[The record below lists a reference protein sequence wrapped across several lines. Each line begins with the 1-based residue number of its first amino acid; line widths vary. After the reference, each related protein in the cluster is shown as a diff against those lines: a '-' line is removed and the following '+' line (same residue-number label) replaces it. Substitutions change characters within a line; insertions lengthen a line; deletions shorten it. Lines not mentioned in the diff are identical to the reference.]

1 MTLPSRVVFPLN
13 QRWLYCSE
21 HKPEHLS
28 RECDESGF
36 APVTIPHANIQTP
49 YSGFDDRMYQF
60 VSSYRRHFRLPPE
73 HRGKRVFVDFDGAM
87 TAAAIAINGKVLEEH
102 RGGYVPFSFDLTDF
116 IDWNG
121 DNTLSV
127 RLDSTERSDIP
138 PFGGRI
144 DYLTYGGIYREVRLR
159 LVNPVF
165 IESLFVKPQGIVE
178 GDGRV
183 VFLARIRNT
192 ASEDSKGNLR
202 VQISDRR
209 GTVGEIQGACR
220 IPAQGEAEVL
230 LEFQD
235 TGGLKLWTLE
245 EPELYR
251 VDAVLECHGVATD
264 SFNVRFG
271 YREARFTPEGFHLN
285 GRRIHLR
292 GLNRHQAFPWVGYAM
307 PARVQRRDA
316 DILKYELKANIVRTS
331 HYPQSPHFLDR
342 CDEIGLLVLEEIP
355 GWQHIGNADWKDL
368 SCRDVEAMIR
378 RDFNHPSIVLW
389 GVRINESLDDD
400 AFYARTNRIAHAL
413 DDTRQ
418 TGGIRGHWV
427 SNLLEDV
434 FTFNDF
440 DPERLRTPEHP
451 LYLVTEFCGHM
462 YPTKHFDNLER
473 LTEHSRRHAHI
484 HSCAATTP
492 GISGAIAWCAF
503 DYNTHCDFGSGD
515 RICHHGVC
523 DMFRIP
529 KYAAGFY
536 RSQCDPAE
544 EIVLEPAFPW
554 CMGDYPGGGIG
565 EPIVHSNCDRLE
577 LFLDEEYV
585 GEILPEREAFP
596 GLAHPPFFVRL
607 PVSQIWGSKWRSLRI
622 DGFVGSRKAISKTLS
637 DKGVD
642 SDFILAADDTGLLG
656 DGRDMTRVWFRVTD
670 EFGNPRNFAVGVI
683 WFDIEGPGEIIGD
696 NPFALIGGCG
706 AIWIRSKPEMGII
719 WLTATHPTLGKRK
732 IWLLVQGPRTEK
744 V

>member
-1 MTLPSRVVFPLN
+1 MTLSSRIIFPLN
-13 QRWLYCSE
+13 QRWLYCPE
-21 HKPEHLS
+21 HKPEHLLQG
-28 RECDESGF
+28 CDESGF
-36 APVTIPHANIQTP
+36 APVALPHANIETP
-49 YSGFDDRMYQF
+49 YSGFDDRIYQF
-60 VSSYRRHFRLPPE
+60 VSSYRRHFRLPRE
-73 HRGKRVFVDFDGAM
+73 LKGKRIFVDFDGAM
-87 TAAAIAINGKVLEEH
+87 TAATIGINGKVLEEH

-121 DNTLSV
+121 DNTLAV

-159 LVNPVF
+159 VVSPVF
-165 IESLFVKPQGIVE
+165 IESLLVKPQGIVE
-178 GDGRV
+178 GDGRIE
-183 VFLARIRNT
+183 FLARIQNT
-192 ASEDSKGNLR
+192 TSENYEGNLR
-202 VQISDRR
+202 VQIGDSR
-209 GTVGEIQGACR
+209 GTVGEILGACS
-220 IPAQGEAEVL
+220 IPAQGGREVL
-230 LEFQD
+230 LEFRD

-251 VDAVLECHGVATD
+251 ADAVLEYDGVATD
-264 SFNVRFG
+264 TFHARFG

-285 GRRIHLR
+285 GKRIHLR

-307 PARVQRRDA
+307 PSRVQWRDA
-316 DILKYELKANIVRTS
+316 DILKFELKANIVRTS

-355 GWQHIGNADWKDL
+355 GWQHIGDADWKDL

-389 GVRINESLDDD
+389 GVRINESPDDD

-418 TGGIRGHWV
+418 TGGIRGHWE
-427 SNLLEDV
+427 SPLLEDV

-440 DPERLRTPEHP
+440 NPERLRTPEHP

-462 YPTKHFDNLER
+462 YPTKHFDNIER

-544 EIVLEPAFPW
+544 EVVLEPAFPW
-554 CMGDYPGGGIG
+554 CMGDYPGGGVG
-565 EPIVHSNCDRLE
+565 DPIIHSNCDRLE
-577 LFLDEEYV
+577 LFLDEEYA
-585 GEILPEREAFP
+585 GEILPERQAFP
-596 GLAHPPFFVRL
+596 GVPHPPFFLRL

-622 DGFVGSRKAISKTLS
+622 DGFVGSRKAISKILS
-637 DKGVD
+637 DQGVD
-642 SDFILAADDTGLLG
+642 ADFILAADDTGLLG

-670 EFGNPRNFAVGVI
+670 EFGNPKNFAVGAI
-683 WFDIEGPGEIIGD
+683 RFNIEGPGEIVGD

-706 AIWIRSKPEMGII
+706 AIWVRAKQEQGTIE
-719 WLTATHPTLGKRK
+719 LTARHPTLGERK
-732 IWLLVQGPRTEK
+732 VAIEVGEAK
-744 V
+744 GEEI